1 MKISKWWRL
10 HFCSREPRRDGTLS
24 IVKAE
29 CFGVICEK
37 VDEAIDNDVAWSRGG
52 IMSIAFHDDVFSSLH
67 FGFTTR
73 AAGGELGEESLSV
86 FSNGGMTSSHA
97 GEVSA

>member
-1 MKISKWWRL
+1 MDK
-10 HFCSREPRRDGTLS
+10 
-24 IVKAE
+24 
-29 CFGVICEK
+29 
-37 VDEAIDNDVAWSRGG
+37 AIDDDVTWSCGG
-52 IMSIAFHDDVFSSLH
+52 VMSIAFHDNVFLSLH

>member
-1 MKISKWWRL
+1 
-10 HFCSREPRRDGTLS
+10 
-24 IVKAE
+24 
-29 CFGVICEK
+29 
-37 VDEAIDNDVAWSRGG
+37 VDEAINDCVAWSCGEV
-52 IMSIAFHDDVFSSLH
+52 MSIAFYDDVFSSLH

-97 GEVSA
+97 GEAGA

>member
-1 MKISKWWRL
+1 M
-10 HFCSREPRRDGTLS
+10 F
-24 IVKAE
+24 
-29 CFGVICEK
+29 
-37 VDEAIDNDVAWSRGG
+37 
-52 IMSIAFHDDVFSSLH
+52 IAFHDDVFSSLH

-97 GEVSA
+97 GEAST